1 MLDTGLRNKQ
11 SAEDYDR
18 YTATA
23 TQPWDALFVER
34 CAALRPRESG
44 GSLSDVGAGTGV
56 LLEKLSQHPGFA
68 DWTLSGIEHF
78 DDMVL
83 AANERLGKI
92 APRIKV
98 QLGDAARLP
107 YADGSLDLVV
117 SRATI
122 HHLPDQVAALREMHR
137 VLKPGGVGMIHD
149 VRRDMPEKV
158 LTAFN
163 KMRAAVG
170 YGPTTLE
177 EKLTPAEMAALL
189 EKAGLSQTST
199 IHTSSEGVGAIGFE
213 VVIRKV

>member
-68 DWTLSGIEHF
+68 TWHLSGIEHF
-78 DDMVL
+78 DDMVQ
-83 AANERLGKI
+83 AANERLGKV
-92 APRIKV
+92 APRITV

-189 EKAGLSQTST
+189 ERASLSQTSS

-213 VVIRKV
+213 VVIRKA